1 MLWWPNEIPE
11 LAYGRVLLRRPHQ
24 GDVEAVYKG
33 CRDSEVPRFTTIPD
47 DYTILHAQDY
57 VDRVQTSID
66 IQRELPFVIEF
77 DGTFAG
83 TISLHSINQRN
94 NFAEIGYWIDKD
106 IRGKG
111 VGTTAV
117 KVITNYA
124 IQTIGFKRI
133 EALVDSENI
142 YSQKLLLSAGY
153 AKEGLLRERSTKDSG
168 LQVDMVMLAATSSTW
183 TGLEP

>member
-24 GDVEAVYKG
+24 GDVEEIYKG
-33 CRDSEVPRFTTIPD
+33 SRDPDVPKFTNIPI

-57 VDRVQTSID
+57 VDRVQTSLD

-77 DGTFAG
+77 GGVFAG
-83 TISLHSINQRN
+83 TISLHSINQKN
-94 NFAEIGYWIDKD
+94 NFAEIGYWIDKNL
-106 IRGKG
+106 RGKG

-117 KVITNYA
+117 KVLTDYA

-133 EALVDSENI
+133 EALVESENI
-142 YSQKLLLSAGY
+142 YSQKLLISAGFE
-153 AKEGLLRERSTKDSG
+153 KEGLLKERSTKDSG
-168 LQVDMVMLAATSSTW
+168 LQVDMVMLAATSGSW
-183 TGLEP
+183 IGLES